1 MDFKIRKVG
10 SEFVYGGIIT
20 NNLGELYYKIGY
32 IMIVKIPAF
41 WPNLSA
47 MSLARTGNSY
57 FILVLF

>member
-1 MDFKIRKVG
+1 M
-10 SEFVYGGIIT
+10 GGIIT

-32 IMIVKIPAF
+32 IMIVKIAAF